1 MSVLRRA
8 LWPSDDVAEDGH
20 QGCPTPGP
28 SSNERLSVARNRAR
42 RAIVDFFPS
51 KFTTVFV
58 VHCVSKKHDLIFDDK
73 LN

>member
-20 QGCPTPGP
+20 QGCP
-28 SSNERLSVARNRAR
+28 SSNERLNVARNRAR

-58 VHCVSKKHDLIFDDK
+58 VHCVLKKHDLIFDDK